1 VPQQDEQAKAEMV
14 KRGLKVSTPD
24 PAAAKGFRDMADKF
38 AASMKGPIVPNDIY
52 DQGLREREAFR
63 KSRGGK

>member
-1 VPQQDEQAKAEMV
+1 
-14 KRGLKVSTPD
+14 
-24 PAAAKGFRDMADKF
+24 
-38 AASMKGPIVPNDIY
+38 MKGPIVPNDIY